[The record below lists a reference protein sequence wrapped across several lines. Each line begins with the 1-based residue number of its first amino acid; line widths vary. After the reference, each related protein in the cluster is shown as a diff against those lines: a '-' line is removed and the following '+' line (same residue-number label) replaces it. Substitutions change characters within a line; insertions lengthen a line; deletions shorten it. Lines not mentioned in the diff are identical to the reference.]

1 MSHLKEYQ
9 VTTLGE
15 LFRPDLIADTLEQV
29 DSTTPQQEAVLQFIV
44 DNPDEQ
50 FITLQNTFSM
60 PSHLVVSLVIEYG
73 TPSEEYEEMIALKEE
88 IKKS

>member
-1 MSHLKEYQ
+1 MSHLEDYQ

-15 LFRPDLIADTLEQV
+15 LFHPDLIENTLEQV

-60 PSHLVVSLVIEYG
+60 PAHLVVGLVIEYG
-73 TPSEEYEEMIALKEE
+73 TPSEDYDEMVTLKQ
-88 IKKS
+88 KMKQS